1 MSSAHDLHA
10 EFDKNRFVH
19 HVPQAFAK
27 AGMECRAGIIPLQL
41 NRDIGGPIG
50 RTVTDVA
57 KLFTALTDFSM
68 FPEGYDPRDPV
79 TAFRLNYTLPSNYTQ
94 FLNASG
100 LQVCV
105 IYACITHKGDG
116 CATSS

>member
-1 MSSAHDLHA
+1 MLVQST
-10 EFDKNRFVH
+10 
-19 HVPQAFAK
+19 VPQ
-27 AGMECRAGIIPLQL
+27 CRAGIIPLVL

-79 TAFRLNYTLPSNYTQ
+79 TAFRLNYTHPSNYTQ

-100 LQVCV
+100 LQVC
-105 IYACITHKGDG
+105 CCSDCCTGKHQL
-116 CATSS
+116 SLHSL

>member
-1 MSSAHDLHA
+1 MYRYSGQDGAPCDFSCVQHIVLRLFCIQQVTLDVCL
-10 EFDKNRFVH
+10 
-19 HVPQAFAK
+19 Q
-27 AGMECRAGIIPLQL
+27 CRAGIIPLQL

-68 FPEGYDPRDPV
+68 FPQGYDPRDPV
-79 TAFRLNYTLPSNYTQ
+79 TAFRLNYTHPSNYTQ
-94 FLNASG
+94 FLNSSG

-105 IYACITHKGDG
+105 SNSMCLA
-116 CATSS
+116 